1 MSNNSNPAYNKTQQ
15 RGALGIGYNNFN
27 YKQFTVNTSEAS
39 IELTDLEGNAIEA
52 RAVTLYSTVA
62 CSFGLD
68 QSVAD
73 YDNEPQLPATTFFS
87 ISKRVQRVYG
97 KAASSGTLRIYYV
110 W

>member
-1 MSNNSNPAYNKTQQ
+1 MPDQQAYDRTKQ
-15 RGALGIGYNNFN
+15 RGALGIGYENFN
-27 YKQFTVNTSEAS
+27 YKQFTVNPTEAS
-39 IELTDLEGNAIEA
+39 VKLTDLEGNAIEA
-52 RAVTLYSTVA
+52 RAITLYGTVA

-73 YDNEPQLPATTFFS
+73 YGSEPQLPATTFFS

-97 KAASSGTLRIYYV
+97 KASSSGTLRIYYV